1 MIFGRRYTGRYK
13 DKAFEVQ
20 YFPPQRIRAA
30 VLDVYVRAN
39 TGTRMAVGR
48 QRPLLDCRDCAH
60 LAVSEPD
67 LDGLEWF
74 VENEPRARSL
84 IADQQVRAALARLV
98 RDPPELVELY
108 VQPERIWF
116 RAHVRQLSDE
126 QLWQW
131 FDDISVVVAAVE

>member
-1 MIFGRRYTGRYK
+1 
-13 DKAFEVQ
+13 
-20 YFPPQRIRAA
+20 
-30 VLDVYVRAN
+30 
-39 TGTRMAVGR
+39 MAVGR